1 MIPRA
6 TYRLQL
12 HKDFGFDAVAQ
23 CVPYLAALGVSHAY
37 LSPYLK
43 ARPGSMHGY
52 DIVDH
57 GQINPELGDEA
68 AFGRMNAALQSHS
81 LGQLLDFVPNHMG
94 VGGSDNPLWLDVLE
108 WGADATHAG
117 WFDIEWDTQRRYLHN
132 KLLVPLLGDHYGIEL
147 ERGAL
152 ELRYDDSDGSFAVWA
167 YATHKLPISPPHY
180 ARILGS
186 DHAELEQLAD
196 AFAWLPNWHLQMA
209 RRATELKA
217 QLAALVHERPDVR
230 EALENRLARFR
241 GREGNAS
248 GWRELDALI
257 QRQHWR
263 IAYFRAA
270 ADDINYR
277 RFFNI
282 NDLAGLRVELPEV
295 FDHAHQRI
303 LRLVKDGV
311 IDGLRI
317 DHIDGLLDPKGYLDR
332 LQRRVAARR
341 EHTAGIDEGP
351 FYLVV
356 EKILAAHE
364 TLRADW
370 ATDGTTGYDFLN
382 QMTALLVDSAAQSAF
397 NDFYWQFTDE
407 QRAFDELGR
416 LCKLHIMDNEMS
428 GELHVLSRD
437 MARLARQNPRTA
449 DFTQSLLMRA
459 IKQLIACFPV
469 YRTYMDASATIDAA
483 DERDMGWALTQARRH
498 ETEID
503 PSVFNFLEHVLTAR
517 LVQQPRSGYSRQSLL
532 RCVARLQQYSGPVA
546 AKGLEDT
553 AFYRYN
559 RFIALNEV
567 GGDPARFGAKLAA
580 FHRANQFRAQH
591 WPHAMLAT
599 STHDT
604 KRGEDARARLAALSE
619 FPQEWAR
626 QVPIWSRILRGPGA
640 TNDAAG
646 ELLEPD
652 RNDEY
657 LLYQVLLGSWP
668 SELLEEQHCQG
679 EPLKVYSERVR
690 ATMLKSMREARL
702 YTSWAFPNA
711 RYEDA
716 MSALIDAALTRSRAG
731 PFLAAFLPFARE
743 VAHVGARNSLI
754 QTVVKLTAP
763 GVPDIYNGSELWDFS
778 MVDPDNR
785 RPVDY
790 ATRARLLAEVNS
802 ASHPDRG
809 AQLAEWLREWPDGR
823 IKLAV
828 TRTLLHHRA
837 SFAELYRLGEYLPL
851 TASGPRGEQ
860 LGAYLRHHASQTVLI
875 AFARHPRWFG
885 AGSFDEETF
894 LPLAGTLAGRSWR
907 EILTGSA
914 VAASDRLMPA
924 TLFAHLPVAV
934 LVAE

>member
-12 HKDFGFDAVAQ
+12 HKDFGFDAVTH

-68 AFGRMNAALQSHS
+68 AFGRMNAALQTHG

-186 DHAELEQLAD
+186 DNAELEQLAD

-217 QLAALVHERPDVR
+217 QLAALVHERPEVR
-230 EALENRLARFR
+230 EALDNRLARFR
-241 GREGNAS
+241 GREGNAG

-317 DHIDGLLDPKGYLDR
+317 DHIDGLLDPKGYLER
-332 LQRRVAARR
+332 LKRRVAARR
-341 EHTAGIDEGP
+341 EHTEEADQGP

-356 EKILAAHE
+356 EKILAPHE
-364 TLRADW
+364 TLRDDW

-382 QMTALLVDSAAQSAF
+382 QMIGLLVDSAAQSVF
-397 NDFYWQFTDE
+397 TECYSQFTHE
-407 QRAFDELGR
+407 QRAFAEIGR

-437 MARLARQNPRTA
+437 VARLARQNPLTA
-449 DFTQSLLMRA
+449 DFTQSLIMRA
-459 IKQLIACFPV
+459 IKHLIACFPV
-469 YRTYMDASATIDAA
+469 YRTYVDSSGVRDAA
-483 DERDMGWALTQARRH
+483 DERDLGWALAQARRH
-498 ETEID
+498 ETTID
-503 PSVFNFLEHVLTAR
+503 PSVFTFLEQALTAR
-517 LVQQPRSGYSRQSLL
+517 LLQQPRSGYSRQSLL

-559 RFIALNEV
+559 RFVALNEV
-567 GGDPARFGAKLAA
+567 GGDPSRFGSTLAA
-580 FHRANQFRAQH
+580 FHRANQYRQQR
-591 WPHAMLAT
+591 WPNAMLAT

-619 FPQEWAR
+619 FPLEWAR
-626 QVPIWSRILRGPGA
+626 QVPVWSRILRGPAA
-640 TNDAAG
+640 TPTEAA
-646 ELLEPD
+646 EPLEPD
-652 RNDEY
+652 SNDEY

-668 SELLEEQHCQG
+668 GELLEEQQCHG
-679 EPLKVYSERVR
+679 EPLREFATRVR
-690 ATMLKSMREARL
+690 ATMLKSMRESRVH
-702 YTSWAFPNA
+702 TSWAFPNA

-716 MSALIDAALTRSRAG
+716 MGALIDTALTGNRAG
-731 PFLAAFLPFARE
+731 AFLASFLPLARE
-743 VAHVGARNSLI
+743 VAGIGAHNSLI

-763 GVPDIYNGSELWDFS
+763 GMPDIYNGSELWDFS

-790 ATRARLLAEVNS
+790 VTRARLLAEIRATS
-802 ASHPDRG
+802 QPDCGPQMAR
-809 AQLAEWLREWPDGR
+809 WLREWSDGR

-837 SFAELYRLGEYLPL
+837 EFAALYRLGEYLPL
-851 TASGPRGEQ
+851 TASGPRWEQ
-860 LGAYLRHHASQTVLI
+860 FGAYLRRLANQTALI
-875 AFARHPRWFG
+875 AFARHPRQFG
-885 AGSFDEETF
+885 PGSFDAETF
-894 LPLAGTLAGRSWR
+894 LPLPETLTGRSWR
-907 EILTGSA
+907 EILTDST

-924 TLFAHLPVAV
+924 KLFAHLPVAV